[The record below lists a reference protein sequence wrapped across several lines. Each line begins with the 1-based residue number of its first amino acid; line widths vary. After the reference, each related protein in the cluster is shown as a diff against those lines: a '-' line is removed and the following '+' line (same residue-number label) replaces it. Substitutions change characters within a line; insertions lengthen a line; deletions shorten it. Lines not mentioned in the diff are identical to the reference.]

1 MLNKVDLKKGL
12 STEEVA
18 KQKELGFQNN
28 YEENVAKSTKDIIF
42 DNVMT
47 LFNFLNFAIAVCLL
61 FVGAYSNLA
70 FLAIIIVNM
79 SIGIFQEIH
88 ARNLVQKLS
97 IVAKE
102 NVHVVR
108 NGVQQEIDTKE
119 LVMEDIVIISAGE
132 QVPSDMEVIDGKVE
146 ANEALLT
153 GESDLIEKEIGDTL
167 LSGSFIVSGQ
177 AYARVIHVGAENYA
191 VKITQEAK
199 VHKPIQSELVNS
211 IRKVSKFTSW
221 VIIPLGIILFVEAFW
236 LRDAGIKTSV
246 VASAA
251 ALLGMLPKG
260 LVLLISIALTTGVI
274 KLAKKRIL
282 VQDMYSIET
291 LAHVDTLCL
300 DKTGT
305 ITEGKMKVQKAIILH
320 DKYEELFPQIIGS
333 YLSESTDN
341 NITMQAIRDHYE
353 VSNRFGAKEVL
364 AFSSE
369 RKWGAIEFPEIGTV
383 YLGAPERLVDD
394 SRLPEAVFTAQ
405 ENGYRVLMLAIAE
418 QQPLNETKMPYLEP
432 LAILEIDDPIRQNA
446 KETLAYLKEEGI
458 DLKVIS
464 GDNPVTVSNIAR
476 RAGLPGYESYIDLST
491 KTTEAE
497 VREAVQQYTVFGR
510 VSPQQKRTIVR
521 ELKDTEH
528 VVAMTGDG
536 VNDVLALREAD
547 CSIAMA
553 EGDGATRQIS
563 NLVLLDSDFTTLPD
577 VLFEGRR
584 VVNNVTRVS
593 SVFFIKTIY
602 SFILSIICALT
613 AIAFPF
619 IPIQVT
625 LIDLAIEG
633 YPAFFLSFEG
643 DKRKVV
649 GKFLPTALKNASV
662 NALLVVANIIA
673 VYLIGQNQGF
683 SSLDTT
689 TLMYYLLVGISCM
702 AVVRACLPLNP
713 LRIFLV
719 FSTIIGIYVAAMLFH
734 NILEIGFLTSQ
745 TMGLFFIMMAINIVV
760 RVTIGFVQM
769 KRAGKTIKDL

>member
-18 KQKELGFQNN
+18 KQKELGLQNN

-577 VLFEGRR
+577 GLFEGRR

>member
-18 KQKELGFQNN
+18 KQKELGLQNN

-341 NITMQAIRDHYE
+341 NITMQAIHDHYE

-662 NALLVVANIIA
+662 NALLVVVNIIA

>member
-18 KQKELGFQNN
+18 KQKELGLQNN

-132 QVPSDMEVIDGKVE
+132 QVPSDMEVIDGKIE

-246 VASAA
+246 VASSA

>member
-1 MLNKVDLKKGL
+1 M
-12 STEEVA
+12 S
-18 KQKELGFQNN
+18 
-28 YEENVAKSTKDIIF
+28 
-42 DNVMT
+42 
-47 LFNFLNFAIAVCLL
+47 LL
-61 FVGAYSNLA
+61 
-70 FLAIIIVNM
+70 
-79 SIGIFQEIH
+79 
-88 ARNLVQKLS
+88 
-97 IVAKE
+97 
-102 NVHVVR
+102 
-108 NGVQQEIDTKE
+108 
-119 LVMEDIVIISAGE
+119 
-132 QVPSDMEVIDGKVE
+132 
-146 ANEALLT
+146 
-153 GESDLIEKEIGDTL
+153 
-167 LSGSFIVSGQ
+167 
-177 AYARVIHVGAENYA
+177 
-191 VKITQEAK
+191 
-199 VHKPIQSELVNS
+199 
-211 IRKVSKFTSW
+211 
-221 VIIPLGIILFVEAFW
+221 
-236 LRDAGIKTSV
+236 
-246 VASAA
+246 
-251 ALLGMLPKG
+251 
-260 LVLLISIALTTGVI
+260 
-274 KLAKKRIL
+274 
-282 VQDMYSIET
+282 
-291 LAHVDTLCL
+291 
-300 DKTGT
+300 
-305 ITEGKMKVQKAIILH
+305 
-320 DKYEELFPQIIGS
+320 
-333 YLSESTDN
+333 
-341 NITMQAIRDHYE
+341 
-353 VSNRFGAKEVL
+353 
-364 AFSSE
+364 
-369 RKWGAIEFPEIGTV
+369 EIGTV

-662 NALLVVANIIA
+662 NALLVV
-673 VYLIGQNQGF
+673 VY
-683 SSLDTT
+683 
-689 TLMYYLLVGISCM
+689 
-702 AVVRACLPLNP
+702 P
-713 LRIFLV
+713 
-719 FSTIIGIYVAAMLFH
+719 
-734 NILEIGFLTSQ
+734 
-745 TMGLFFIMMAINIVV
+745 
-760 RVTIGFVQM
+760 
-769 KRAGKTIKDL
+769 